1 MLLALLLAA
10 STGPARGS
18 PPAQKPPPMPL
29 FADPRLAEALGEFQ
43 PRPGAWVEYAIIP
56 RKGPQARLRLSVLAP
71 LLPDGRYWLETA
83 SQSQGSPPVAM
94 RMLLR
99 GPPAQIEN
107 LDRLYVYVGGQAP
120 MEFPIDGQSRAAPAP
135 LPRRPLPRIK
145 RRGTQDVRV
154 AAGRFRADLIE
165 VGTARI
171 WRSDG
176 VPLWGLVRALEPG
189 RRIELIGFG
198 QSGASTVFPPEFDQG
213 KGSESRK

>member
-10 STGPARGS
+10 STGPARS
-18 PPAQKPPPMPL
+18 APSAQKPPAVPL
-29 FADPRLAEALGEFQ
+29 FADPRLAEALGNFE

-56 RKGPQARLRLSVLAP
+56 RKGPQARLRFSVLAP

-83 SQSQGSPPVAM
+83 TQAQGGPPVAM
-94 RMLLR
+94 RMLLH

-120 MEFPIDGQSRAAPAP
+120 MEFPLDAGARAAPAP
-135 LPRRPLPRIK
+135 LPRKPLPRIRK
-145 RRGTQDVRV
+145 RGAQDVRV
-154 AAGRFRADLIE
+154 AAGRFMADLIE

-198 QSGASTVFPPEFDQG
+198 QSGARTVFPAEFDQG